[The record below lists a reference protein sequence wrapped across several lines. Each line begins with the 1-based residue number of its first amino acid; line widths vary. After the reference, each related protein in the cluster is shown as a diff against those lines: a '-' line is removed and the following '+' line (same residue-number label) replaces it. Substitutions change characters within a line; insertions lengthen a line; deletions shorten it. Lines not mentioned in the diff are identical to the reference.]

1 VIDHLSIN
9 VSDMAASKRFYEA
22 ALKPLGY
29 SMIMDFGDHAA
40 GLGEGGKPDFWL
52 GKGAP
57 HPSHVA
63 FRSPDRAT
71 VDAFYAAAI
80 AAGGRDNGPPG
91 LRAQYHPGYYGA
103 FVLDPDGYN
112 VEAVCHQ
119 AP

>member
-1 VIDHLSIN
+1 VIDHLSIH

-29 SMIMDFGDHAA
+29 SVLMDFGDQAV

-52 GKGAP
+52 SKGAAQ
-57 HPSHVA
+57 PSHLA
-63 FRSPDRAT
+63 FRSPDRAA

-80 AAGGRDNGPPG
+80 AAGAKDNGPPG
-91 LRAQYHPGYYGA
+91 VRAQYHPGYYGA